1 MEGIEIKNLT
11 FTYPNCKNP
20 SLCNIN
26 LDIRSGEFV
35 TVCGKSGSG
44 KTTLLRHIKPPL
56 APYGKKCGSV
66 LLNGFD
72 ISSLSHREQ
81 SQKIGFVMQNPDNQI
96 VTDKVW
102 HELAFGLESLGL
114 PTEEIRARVAE
125 TASFFGIS
133 DWFYMNTSNL
143 SGGQKQLLNL
153 AAIMVMQPSVL
164 ILDEPTS
171 RLDPIAAE
179 NFIGAVEKLNRDM
192 GITVILTTHQLDS
205 VFSKSDR
212 VVVMEDGRI
221 IADSTPQSVCKILC
235 DASSDMA
242 AALPSPARIYIAA
255 ARRVLKDVPLTV
267 REGREWLFKQEVK
280 KSVPLKAT
288 TSADLPT
295 ALEMKNVWLRYDKNL
310 PDILCGL
317 SLKIRKNEFYAIV
330 GGNGAGKTTAVSAMA
345 GLLIPY
351 RGSISADGKIAVL
364 PQNPQS
370 LFAGKTVFEDL
381 KDVLFTKED
390 DTAQKRLKEII
401 EFCELDGLLEKHP
414 FDISGG
420 EQQRAALAKILLT
433 NPDILI
439 LDEPTKGLDAHFKEK
454 LAKMLKGLCGVTII
468 TVSHDIEFCAKYADR
483 CGMFFDGK
491 IVSEGSPQQFFASNS
506 YYTTSAARMA
516 RGIIKNA
523 VLDDDI
529 VYALTGSEPINEYKS
544 EEQNSKR
551 LSVKDSDSKAVHV
564 RTYTPQKINT
574 AKGYSLWSAFM
585 AFIIIPLTIFVGIYY
600 FGDRKYYFI
609 SLLII
614 LEITLPFCAEFER
627 KKPPARE
634 VVIISVLCALTV
646 AGRAAF
652 YMLPQFKPVAAI
664 VIITGVCFGGE
675 AGFLVGAAGAFV
687 SNFFFGQ
694 GPWTPWQMFAFGM
707 IGFIAGTLFKL
718 KVFGKTRASFAIFG
732 FLATF
737 IIYGGI
743 MNPASVLMMTDAP
756 NKEMIVSAYITGL
769 PFDLIH
775 SLSTAFFLWLLE
787 KPMTEKLD
795 RIKLKYG
802 LD

>member
-20 SLCNIN
+20 SLCDIN

-153 AAIMVMQPSVL
+153 AAIMVMQPS
-164 ILDEPTS
+164 
-171 RLDPIAAE
+171 AE

-242 AALPSPARIYIAA
+242 AALPSPARICIAA
-255 ARRVLKDVPLTV
+255 ARKDLKDVPLTV

-351 RGSISADGKIAVL
+351 RGSISADGKIR
-364 PQNPQS
+364 
-370 LFAGKTVFEDL
+370 F
-381 KDVLFTKED
+381 
-390 DTAQKRLKEII
+390 
-401 EFCELDGLLEKHP
+401 
-414 FDISGG
+414 
-420 EQQRAALAKILLT
+420 
-433 NPDILI
+433 
-439 LDEPTKGLDAHFKEK
+439 
-454 LAKMLKGLCGVTII
+454 
-468 TVSHDIEFCAKYADR
+468 
-483 CGMFFDGK
+483 
-491 IVSEGSPQQFFASNS
+491 
-506 YYTTSAARMA
+506 
-516 RGIIKNA
+516 
-523 VLDDDI
+523 
-529 VYALTGSEPINEYKS
+529 
-544 EEQNSKR
+544 
-551 LSVKDSDSKAVHV
+551 
-564 RTYTPQKINT
+564 
-574 AKGYSLWSAFM
+574 
-585 AFIIIPLTIFVGIYY
+585 
-600 FGDRKYYFI
+600 
-609 SLLII
+609 
-614 LEITLPFCAEFER
+614 
-627 KKPPARE
+627 
-634 VVIISVLCALTV
+634 
-646 AGRAAF
+646 
-652 YMLPQFKPVAAI
+652 
-664 VIITGVCFGGE
+664 
-675 AGFLVGAAGAFV
+675 
-687 SNFFFGQ
+687 
-694 GPWTPWQMFAFGM
+694 
-707 IGFIAGTLFKL
+707 
-718 KVFGKTRASFAIFG
+718 
-732 FLATF
+732 
-737 IIYGGI
+737 
-743 MNPASVLMMTDAP
+743 
-756 NKEMIVSAYITGL
+756 
-769 PFDLIH
+769 
-775 SLSTAFFLWLLE
+775 
-787 KPMTEKLD
+787 
-795 RIKLKYG
+795 
-802 LD
+802 